1 MTRRLDLRYQNPEYI
16 KLENLIRFKRKQL
29 QIESVNIKTESK
41 LTKNVSKSLN
51 KLTKKQVADD

>member
-1 MTRRLDLRYQNPEYI
+1 MRYQNPEYI